1 MIIFGLALFVMMC
14 SGFYV
19 IYKTI
24 GISSESIRNFNHTAS
39 DVPANNVEL
48 PGSHERNRMLILWA
62 LVSCGVIGISLLV
75 MNRFADCTV
84 KPLTEQFAR
93 MQEQVAESNRLVVLG
108 QLAAGVAHEINNPLG
123 GITVYAHLL
132 KEDTHQDDPRFANI
146 EKIIKESTRCKMIVK
161 SLLDFSRQSKPVLE
175 KTDLRRIVVEGLNN
189 IRREAVFGTITV
201 IERYDE
207 NMPLVMADSSQI
219 QEVCENIIR
228 NAAEAMTGTGELTI
242 TCRSIGNDQAR
253 REVEILFED
262 TGPGISPEYID
273 RIFDPFYTTKL
284 KGHGT
289 GLGLTVSYG
298 IVERHKGSISVRNR
312 EAGGVAFSLKLPVE
326 SNI

>member
-1 MIIFGLALFVMMC
+1 MVIFGLALFVMMS

-24 GISSESIRNFNHTAS
+24 GISSESLRNFNQITAS

-48 PGSHERNRMLILWA
+48 PGSHVRNRMMILWA

-84 KPLTEQFAR
+84 KPLTEQLAK
-93 MQEQVAESNRLVVLG
+93 MQEQVVESNRLAILG

-132 KEDTHQDDPRFANI
+132 REDTSQDDPRFANI

-175 KTDLRRIVVEGLNN
+175 KTDLWRIVVEGLNN

-207 NMPLVMADSSQI
+207 NLPLVMADSSQI

-228 NAAEAMTGTGELTI
+228 NAAEVMNGTGELTI
-242 TCRSIGNDQAR
+242 TCRSIGNDQAP

-262 TGPGISPEYID
+262 SGPGISPEHID

-289 GLGLTVSYG
+289 GLGLAVSYG
-298 IVERHKGSISVRNR
+298 IVERHKGSLSVRNR
-312 EAGGVAFSLKLPVE
+312 KEGGAAFSVKLPVE
-326 SNI
+326 G